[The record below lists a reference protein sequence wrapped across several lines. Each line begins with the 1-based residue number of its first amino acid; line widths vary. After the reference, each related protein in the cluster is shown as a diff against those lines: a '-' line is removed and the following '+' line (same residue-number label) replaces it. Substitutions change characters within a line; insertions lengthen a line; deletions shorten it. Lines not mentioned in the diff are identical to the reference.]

1 MLQQIYQS
9 FCGSDVSHDKHTL
22 FTLEESG
29 LLDRP
34 TLVSPSRELSPHRFG
49 SSTDSPHRRRRKK
62 EEDPHLH
69 TDKTK
74 SQKVKA

>member
-22 FTLEESG
+22 FTLEESD

-34 TLVSPSRELSPHRFG
+34 TLVSPSRKPSPYRFG
-49 SSTDSPHRRRRKK
+49 SSTGSPHRRHRKK
-62 EEDPHLH
+62 EEDLHLH

-74 SQKVKA
+74 S